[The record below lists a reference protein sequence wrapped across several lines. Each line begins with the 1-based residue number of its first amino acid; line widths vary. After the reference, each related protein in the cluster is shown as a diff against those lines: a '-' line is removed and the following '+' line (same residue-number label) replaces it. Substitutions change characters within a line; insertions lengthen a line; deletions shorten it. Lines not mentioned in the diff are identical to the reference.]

1 MQWKELTSEDFT
13 LQLQKHNN
21 EKVESLLLFT
31 FLQAPSI
38 TLNCGGSLENGPIP
52 VFSLFYFHSF

>member
-31 FLQAPSI
+31 FLQAVNRLPAQ
-38 TLNCGGSLENGPIP
+38 
-52 VFSLFYFHSF
+52 SFEDRLQ